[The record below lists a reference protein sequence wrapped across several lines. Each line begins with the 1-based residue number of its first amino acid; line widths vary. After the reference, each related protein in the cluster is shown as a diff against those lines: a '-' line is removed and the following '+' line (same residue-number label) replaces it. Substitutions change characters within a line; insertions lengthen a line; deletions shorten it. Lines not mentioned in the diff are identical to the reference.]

1 MRNNLLF
8 GLIIT
13 LSILLRLFILE
24 KIPNGLYSDEA
35 AYGYNAYSVLMTGKD
50 EYGASWPLAFK
61 SFGDYKAPLYIYLMM
76 PFIRFFG
83 LTVYGVRIESAYLSV
98 LAVIIVYFL
107 VRRLYSSTPLAHLS
121 SFFVSVMPLSLQFG
135 RMAHENNLTLF
146 LITLG
151 ILSFFLSVK
160 FSNLIYISFITFAA
174 SIYAYHDARVLTPL
188 LIICLLIL
196 YKSHVFKIRKKV
208 ILSMVI
214 FLILISPFL
223 VQVFNPEVWTR
234 PRYTIFTSDPGI
246 VLDTNQ
252 ERGEDKVNN
261 FSVPLFFH
269 NKVWSTA
276 NRFFSNYFSQ
286 LSFQFLFL
294 SGDEVKIYKTIGSG
308 ILYIATAP
316 FLLLGLYLT
325 IKNKAEHNKIIL
337 IWLLISPLPAAL
349 TRFVPSASRMI
360 SFLPVSSLIIAFG
373 MFGSLRYFKSLP
385 SRKVFIVLVSLIFTL
400 EISKYLHNYYFNT
413 PVRYAKE
420 WHYGMDQVVSKV
432 KSLENRYDKIW
443 FSKNAWGYIYPLFYL
458 PYPPEKYQ
466 KQSLLGSLNEFGFG
480 WVNNF
485 DKFIFGDFPV
495 DLISRRDVLF
505 IGAPS
510 NFHKDT
516 RPLDTIYYP
525 DGQPA
530 FYFADHE
537 SFQDIQL

>member
-8 GLIIT
+8 GLIII

-50 EYGASWPLAFK
+50 EYGVSWPLAFK
-61 SFGDYKAPLYIYLMM
+61 SFGDYKAPLYIYLMI

-83 LTVYGVRIESAYLSV
+83 LTVYGVRIESAVLSV

-107 VRRLYSSTPLAHLS
+107 VRRLYSSTSLALLS
-121 SFFVSVMPLSLQFG
+121 SFLVSVMPLSLQFG

-151 ILSFFLSVK
+151 ILFFFLSVK

-196 YKSHVFKIRKKV
+196 YKGHVFKIRKKV

-234 PRYTIFTSDPGI
+234 PKYTIFTSDPGI

-276 NRFFSNYFSQ
+276 NRFLSNYFSQ

-294 SGDEVKIYKTIGSG
+294 SGDEVKIYKTINSG

-325 IKNKAEHNKIIL
+325 IKNKAEHNKIII

-373 MFGSLRYFKSLP
+373 LFGSLRYFKSLP

-400 EISKYLHNYYFNT
+400 EIAKYLHNYYFNS
-413 PVRYAKE
+413 PVRYALE
-420 WHYGMDQVVSKV
+420 WHYGMDQVISKV

-495 DLISRRDVLF
+495 DLISRRNVLF

-510 NFHKDT
+510 NFHKVT

-537 SFQDIQL
+537 SFRDILL